1 MQDESYSAEAVP
13 PPDPNAPA
21 AAETPPADT
30 EGGDTPAEMAPA
42 ETAVAPAPEPVP
54 TSKTVRIATTRP
66 GLSSAAAKAM
76 SQEMRARRARQ
87 AQESATF
94 HAVLKS
100 RLWLLTLLVNV
111 TCAIALVC
119 AYLLRYTDTLGFTLF
134 LLGILTVDFALLGF
148 LVSRIYR
155 YYRIGQE
162 TIAEHRK
169 QQRREQARK
178 LVEKFFGKRNRETG
192 EKLLQLQATAE
203 ARGEETETEQV
214 SEAMF
219 LRLKGDEL
227 SNALQFLCMTSR
239 RGHLAM
245 TFEDGRKGDIYL
257 GEGTIKHAEIEGKSG
272 LEAVALMLRESGSE
286 VRFFEGRRWPRETLG
301 QSVSQILIEASVM
314 GDEMDEKA
322 P

>member
-13 PPDPNAPA
+13 PPDPAA
-21 AAETPPADT
+21 ADAAETAPADSEADGT
-30 EGGDTPAEMAPA
+30 PA
-42 ETAVAPAPEPVP
+42 ETAAAPAPEAVP
-54 TSKTVRIATTRP
+54 TSKTVRIATTRASRSP
-66 GLSSAAAKAM
+66 SAAKAM
-76 SQEMRARRARQ
+76 SQEMRARRAKQ

-94 HAVLKS
+94 HAILKS
-100 RLWLLTLLVNV
+100 RLWLLTILVNV
-111 TCAIALVC
+111 TYAMALLC
-119 AYLLRYTDTLGFTLF
+119 AYLLHYTDSLGFTLF
-134 LLGILTVDFALLGF
+134 LLGILSVDLALLGF

-162 TIAEHRK
+162 AIAEHRK

-203 ARGEETETEQV
+203 ARGEETETEEV

-239 RGHLAM
+239 RGHLAL
-245 TFEDGRKGDIYL
+245 TFEDGRTGDIYL
-257 GEGTIKHAEIEGKSG
+257 GEGTIKHAEIGGKSG
-272 LEAVALMLRESGSE
+272 IEAVALMLRESGSE
-286 VRFFEGRRWPRETLG
+286 VRFFEGRRWPCETLG
-301 QSVSQILIEASVM
+301 QGVSQILIEASVM
-314 GDEMDEKA
+314 GDEMGEKA